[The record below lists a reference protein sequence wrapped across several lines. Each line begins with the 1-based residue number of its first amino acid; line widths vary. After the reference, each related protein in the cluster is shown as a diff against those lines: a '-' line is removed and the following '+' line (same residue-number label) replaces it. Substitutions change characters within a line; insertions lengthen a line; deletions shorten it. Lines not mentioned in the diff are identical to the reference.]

1 MNRVTGKNIK
11 KAIKYEIIKK
21 LTYEKRNFKEQTS

>member
-1 MNRVTGKNIK
+1 MNRVTGKKYK
-11 KAIKYEIIKK
+11 KGDKIRNHKK